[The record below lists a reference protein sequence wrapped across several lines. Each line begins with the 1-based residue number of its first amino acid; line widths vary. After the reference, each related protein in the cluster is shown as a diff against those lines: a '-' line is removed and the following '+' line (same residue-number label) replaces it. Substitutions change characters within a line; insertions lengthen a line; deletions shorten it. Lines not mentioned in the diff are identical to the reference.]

1 MYIYL
6 VLLFLLKKVF
16 HHTENE
22 NRKHIHKK
30 LIKLHTFAYVNVVCQ
45 LDSTMLDV
53 PADFQSNDIEYSP
66 RITVD
71 TKWTDALRSR

>member
-1 MYIYL
+1 M
-6 VLLFLLKKVF
+6 KVQ
-16 HHTENE
+16 
-22 NRKHIHKK
+22 
-30 LIKLHTFAYVNVVCQ
+30 TFVYVNVVCQ